1 MDMRGLFHRKK
12 ITKSRLI
19 FPTKK
24 NIGVGRGEYGEK
36 DTRCK
41 ENVRNV
47 CSAPRKIAKT
57 SCFSPE
63 T

>member
-12 ITKSRLI
+12 ISKLRPRYL
-19 FPTKK
+19 TKK
-24 NIGVGRGEYGEK
+24 NIGVGRGEYGGK

>member
-1 MDMRGLFHRKK
+1 MDISGRFHRKK
-12 ITKSRLI
+12 ITKSRPL
-19 FPTKK
+19 FLTKK
-24 NIGVGRGEYGEK
+24 NIGVSSGEYGEN

-41 ENVRNV
+41 ENVRSV
-47 CSAPRKIAKT
+47 CSATRKIAKT

>member
-1 MDMRGLFHRKK
+1 MEFSGLFHRKK
-12 ITKSRLI
+12 ITKFSNEE
-19 FPTKK
+19 

>member
-1 MDMRGLFHRKK
+1 MDLRGGFHRKK
-12 ITKSRLI
+12 ITKLRPRFL
-19 FPTKK
+19 TKK
-24 NIGVGRGEYGEK
+24 NIGDGRDEYGEK